1 MRLGLHWLA
10 LLPFAAMAS
19 AGDPRPARIPSD
31 LILVETSGT
40 HRVLVFQVCSPE
52 HCWNDF
58 FIQELDREKVVC
70 SAPITEFNSSSD
82 VIVESVRRRPAGML
96 SDLGLELQSSH
107 GAFAPYTA
115 TLSLKSGCKYQ
126 LHPAAP
132 AAS

>member
-1 MRLGLHWLA
+1 MKLVLLWLA
-10 LLPFAAMAS
+10 LLPFAATAS
-19 AGDPRPARIPSD
+19 AGDSRSARVPTD
-31 LILVETSGT
+31 LILAETLGT

-58 FIQELDREKVVC
+58 FIQELDQEKVVC
-70 SAPITEFNSSSD
+70 SAPITEFNSSAD
-82 VIVESVRRRPAGML
+82 VIVEFVRRRPAGTL